1 MKKKIIFLIAFF
13 TLLFAFKKINDILTD
28 VGTTIQEVKLYTLEQ
43 IAKNDF
49 NLPHYTGKIRDACKK
64 LPVGVRE
71 ATMMQLGKVVK
82 DWVQSPGFEAEY
94 LAYLENDAG
103 QRRGPAPMDDGRWA
117 AERKKRTD
125 QMGKAMSN
133 PDLVKMYAQTLDLQI
148 ETGQSK
154 LNMLEKSPDLKL
166 GQSKEE
172 IQQEL
177 SNNKMLKDLY
187 QKDPEAFKIKY
198 AEITVD
204 KQLKGLMENDKAR
217 TAQKQERINALKD
230 YKAIIAKQLRQFL
243 AISAN
248 VDYNAQT
255 AVKNN
260 KVVFVNPQFESK
272 PLTWKLCFRSGKE
285 AVTGARK
292 FAQEWLDEMRGK

>member
-1 MKKKIIFLIAFF
+1 MKKKIILPVVFF
-13 TLLFAFKKINDILTD
+13 SLLFAFKKINDVLAD

-49 NLPHYTGKIRDACKK
+49 DLPHYTGKIREACKK

-71 ATMMQLGKVVK
+71 ATMMNLGKVVK

-94 LAYLENDAG
+94 VAYLENNAG
-103 QRRGPAPMDDGRWA
+103 QRRGPAPMDEGRWA

-125 QMGKAMSN
+125 QMIKALSN
-133 PDLVKMYAQTLDLQI
+133 PDLVKVYAQTLDLQI

-154 LNMLEKSPDLKL
+154 LEMLKNSPDLKL

-172 IQQEL
+172 IQKEL
-177 SNNKMLKDLY
+177 SDNKLLKELY
-187 QKDPEAFKIKY
+187 QKDPEAFKTKY

-204 KQLKGLMENDKAR
+204 KQLKGLMDNDKAR
-217 TAQKQERINALKD
+217 TAQKQEKINALKD
-230 YKAIIAKQLRQFL
+230 YKSIIAKQLRQFL
-243 AISAN
+243 TISTN

-255 AVKNN
+255 TVKNN
-260 KVVFVNPQFESK
+260 KTVFVNPEYESK

-292 FAQEWLDEMRGK
+292 FAQGWLDEMR